1 MGNPRCSLL
10 AVEANRAVPGGLDNK
25 EEGRN
30 NCREEVPHHGL
41 ILGIQGFYCSLS
53 VIPGQ

>member
-1 MGNPRCSLL
+1 MNPRCSLL
-10 AVEANRAVPGGLDNK
+10 AVEANRAVPGGLDDK

-30 NCREEVPHHGL
+30 NCREEVPHHVL